1 MFYLLIRKV
10 ITSFLKVLKGEK
22 KKKKKK
28 RKKNMSHILIELT
41 IIKPKV
47 AWFFEKNLNNRNY

>member
-10 ITSFLKVLKGEK
+10 ITSFLKVLKGE
-22 KKKKKK
+22 KKKKK